1 MDGWTDEKGRKVA
14 AECKKANHFTPLRSF
29 RRMERTEQAG
39 FIDTI
44 YILPVV
50 VAIVFFVVGKDGPTP
65 AFRLVSK
72 TSDEW

>member
-1 MDGWTDEKGRKVA
+1 MDGRDEKERKVA
-14 AECKKANHFTPLRSF
+14 AECKKANHFTPLRSL

-50 VAIVFFVVGKDGPTP
+50 VAIVFFVVAKDDGPTP
-65 AFRLVSK
+65 AIRF
-72 TSDEW
+72 

>member
-1 MDGWTDEKGRKVA
+1 
-14 AECKKANHFTPLRSF
+14 
-29 RRMERTEQAG
+29 MERTEQAG